1 MAIITLTSDWG
12 TSDYYLAAVK
22 GTILAQLPQVNIVDI
37 SHHIAAFD
45 VESAAF
51 TIRQCY
57 RSFPE
62 GTVHLIGV
70 NSEESGDTPHKIVK
84 AKGQYFIGADSGIF
98 SMILDPD
105 QIEEIVEIDIPQDSD
120 FYTFS
125 TRDRFVKAAVQLIKG
140 AQLSDLGFEREEV
153 NQRLPFQPATTA
165 DSIKGMVIHVDAY
178 ENLITNISAEVFR
191 EIRQN
196 RPFEIYSSGYR
207 IHKIS
212 EGYQDVEVAD
222 LVALFGS
229 HGLLEIAINQ
239 GKASSLLGIKRNTSV
254 FISFT
259 NR

>member
-22 GTILAQLPQVNIVDI
+22 GTILAQLPDVNIVDI

-51 TIRQCY
+51 TIQQCF
-57 RSFPE
+57 RSFPQ
-62 GTVHLIGV
+62 GTVHLIGI
-70 NSEESGDTPHKIVK
+70 NSEESKETPHTIVK
-84 AKGQYFIGADSGIF
+84 AHGQYFVGADTGIF
-98 SMILDPD
+98 SMILED
-105 QIEEIVEIDIPQDSD
+105 EEAEAIIEIDIPLDSD

-140 AQLSDLGFEREEV
+140 TPLHDLGFQREEL
-153 NQRLPFQPATTA
+153 NKRLPFLPATTA

-178 ENLITNISAEVFR
+178 ENLITNINAKTFKA
-191 EIRQN
+191 IKQN
-196 RPFEIYSSGYR
+196 RPFEIYCSGYR
-207 IHKIS
+207 IRKIS

-229 HGLLEIAINQ
+229 HGMLEIAINQ

-254 FISFT
+254 FISFSD
-259 NR
+259 R

>member
-22 GTILAQLPQVNIVDI
+22 GTILSQLPDVKIVDI
-37 SHHIAAFD
+37 SHHIATFD
-45 VESAAF
+45 VEGAAF
-51 TIRQCY
+51 TIRHCY
-57 RSFPE
+57 RNFPQ
-62 GTVHLIGV
+62 GTVHLIGI
-70 NSEESGDTPHKIVK
+70 NSEESSEAPHTIVK
-84 AKGQYFIGADSGIF
+84 ARGQYFIGADTGIF
-98 SMILDPD
+98 SMILEGEQP
-105 QIEEIVEIDIPQDSD
+105 EEIIEIDIPLDSD

-140 AQLSDLGFEREEV
+140 TPLNDLGFSREEI
-153 NQRLPFQPATTA
+153 NKRLPFQPATTA

-178 ENLITNISAEVFR
+178 ENLITNISADVFKA
-191 EIRQN
+191 IRQN

-207 IHKIS
+207 IYKIS

-239 GKASSLLGIKRNTSV
+239 GKASSLMGIKRNTSV